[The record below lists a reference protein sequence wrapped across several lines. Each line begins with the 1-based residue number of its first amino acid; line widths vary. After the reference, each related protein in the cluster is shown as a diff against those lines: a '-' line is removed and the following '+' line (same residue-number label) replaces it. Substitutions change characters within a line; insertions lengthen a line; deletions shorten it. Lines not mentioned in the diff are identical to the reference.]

1 MKMNL
6 QAKREAA
13 KKNPDEEVKSVEQVL
28 VQQVIPASQLR
39 DFLASG
45 SRDKSIK
52 IWEAKSGRCLLSLV
66 GHDNWVTDLC
76 FHPNGKFLLSVSD
89 DKSMRVWDLS
99 VGRCSKKLLN
109 IHTHFVTTIAIKQKA
124 VVTGSVDQTIKVW
137 NCR

>member
-1 MKMNL
+1 
-6 QAKREAA
+6 
-13 KKNPDEEVKSVEQVL
+13 
-28 VQQVIPASQLR
+28 VIPASQLR

-109 IHTHFVTTIAIKQKA
+109 IHTHFVTTIAIK
-124 VVTGSVDQTIKVW
+124 
-137 NCR
+137 